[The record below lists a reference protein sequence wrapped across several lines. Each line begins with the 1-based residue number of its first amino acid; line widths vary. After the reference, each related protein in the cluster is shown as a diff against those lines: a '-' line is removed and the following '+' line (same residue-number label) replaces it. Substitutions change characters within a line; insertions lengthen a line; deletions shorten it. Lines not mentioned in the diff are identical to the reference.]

1 MIGLCLS
8 REWKAVLITGY
19 QYGQQGYPS
28 LLTKNGETVRIIR
41 RRVDTKKK
49 QPINSKETIK
59 SNMKALHLLKAYLKD
74 FNNGGRSHNLYQMH
88 VQPIS
93 DYSQSVQSVTV
104 NQKSDL
110 GEEIAIRQANGQNVT
125 K

>member
-74 FNNGGRSHNLYQMH
+74 RGSGF
-88 VQPIS
+88 
-93 DYSQSVQSVTV
+93 
-104 NQKSDL
+104 
-110 GEEIAIRQANGQNVT
+110 
-125 K
+125 